1 MKNLLLILALTIT
14 SGVLY
19 SQSKKELVY
28 YVDGECY
35 PTTEYIQNMVT
46 KSEVTGIEYV
56 WFTPNCEWMSRSD
69 RDSLVNVLQEK
80 VWKETLESYPKEDTS
95 LEKSNKISDL
105 ERTISSLNTTIS
117 SLNTN
122 VSKLT
127 TELQK
132 SKAEK
137 EYEIGNLQSQ
147 LKSKMDSLQL
157 INTELSRYKNAN
169 QVVYIPDANFK
180 KYLIGNEDIN
190 TNGDN
195 EIQLSEATS
204 FEGDM
209 ECSKM
214 NISNLN
220 GVEAFTALTGL
231 DCGDNYLTSL
241 DVSKNTA
248 LTSLYCHSN
257 QLTSLDVSKN
267 TALTDLDCGH
277 NQLTSLDV
285 SKNTALTELGCHI
298 NQLTSLDVS
307 KNTALTGL
315 DCYSNQLTSLDVSK
329 NTALTG
335 LDCHINQLASLDV
348 SKNTALTYLMCSGNS
363 FNCDALKKSRG
374 LE

>member
-1 MKNLLLILALTIT
+1 MLLDEKQYEALNFYLYLFRKTNFMKNLLLILALTIT

-19 SQSKKELVY
+19 SQSKKN
-28 YVDGECY
+28 
-35 PTTEYIQNMVT
+35 Q
-46 KSEVTGIEYV
+46 IEQLQY
-56 WFTPNCEWMSRSD
+56 TA
-69 RDSLVNVLQEK
+69 DSLNRVLNAEK
-80 VWKETLESYPKEDTS
+80 NTS

-209 ECSKM
+209 DCGNM
-214 NISNLN
+214 NISNLK
-220 GVEAFTALTGL
+220 GIEAFTALTGL
-231 DCGDNYLTSL
+231 WC
-241 DVSKNTA
+241 KA
-248 LTSLYCHSN
+248 N

-267 TALTDLDCGH
+267 TTLIELGCDDNLLRSLDVSKNTALAYLSCYENQLSSLDVSKNINLSKLICFSNRINYLDVSRNIALTDLGCHSNQLTALDISKNMALTELYCH
-277 NQLTSLDV
+277 FNKLTTLDISRNTYLFKLWCSDNQLTSLDV
-285 SKNTALTELGCHI
+285 SKSSALTEL
-298 NQLTSLDVS
+298 D
-307 KNTALTGL
+307 
-315 DCYSNQLTSLDVSK
+315 
-329 NTALTG
+329 
-335 LDCHINQLASLDV
+335 
-348 SKNTALTYLMCSGNS
+348 CSGNK
-363 FNCDALKKSRG
+363 FDCEALIKSHG

>member
-1 MKNLLLILALTIT
+1 VKNLSTGAVRVREMLLDEKQYEALNFYLYLFRKTNFMKNLLLILALTIT

-19 SQSKKELVY
+19 SQSKKE
-28 YVDGECY
+28 
-35 PTTEYIQNMVT
+35 QNV
-46 KSEVTGIEYV
+46 ILA
-56 WFTPNCEWMSRSD
+56 NQI
-69 RDSLVNVLQEK
+69 DSLNRVLNAEK
-80 VWKETLESYPKEDTS
+80 NTS

-105 ERTISSLNTTIS
+105 ERTIS

-169 QVVYIPDANFK
+169 QVVNIPDANFK
-180 KYLIGNEDIN
+180 KYLIGNKDIN

-195 EIQLSEATS
+195 EIQLSEASS

-209 ECSKM
+209 DCSEM
-214 NISNLN
+214 NISNLK
-220 GVEAFTALTGL
+220 GIEAFTALTKL
-231 DCGDNYLTSL
+231 NCVYNKLTSL

-248 LTSLYCHSN
+248 LTYLACWENQLTSLDVSKNTALASFWCLKNNLTSLDLSKNTALIELACWGNPLTSLDVSKNTALDILACWEN

-267 TALTDLDCGH
+267 TALTILYCYT
-277 NQLTSLDV
+277 NQLTILDV
-285 SKNTALTELGCHI
+285 STNTALIELACAY
-298 NQLTSLDVS
+298 NY
-307 KNTALTGL
+307 LTG
-315 DCYSNQLTSLDVSK
+315 YK
-329 NTALTG
+329 
-335 LDCHINQLASLDV
+335 
-348 SKNTALTYLMCSGNS
+348 
-363 FNCDALKKSRG
+363 
-374 LE
+374 

>member
-1 MKNLLLILALTIT
+1 MLLDEKQYEALNFYLYLFRKTNLMKNLLLILALTIT

-105 ERTISSLNTTIS
+105 ERTISSLNT
-117 SLNTN
+117 N

-204 FEGDM
+204 FEG
-209 ECSKM
+209 EINCGNM

-220 GVEAFTALTGL
+220 GIEAFTALTGL

-285 SKNTALTELGCHI
+285 SKNIALTELGCHI
-298 NQLTSLDVS
+298 
-307 KNTALTGL
+307 
-315 DCYSNQLTSLDVSK
+315 NQLTSLDVSK

>member
-1 MKNLLLILALTIT
+1 MRNLLLILALTIT

-19 SQSKKELVY
+19 SQSKKN
-28 YVDGECY
+28 
-35 PTTEYIQNMVT
+35 Q
-46 KSEVTGIEYV
+46 IEQLQY
-56 WFTPNCEWMSRSD
+56 TA
-69 RDSLVNVLQEK
+69 DSLNRVLNAEK
-80 VWKETLESYPKEDTS
+80 NTS

-204 FEGDM
+204 FEG
-209 ECSKM
+209 EINCGNI

-220 GVEAFTALTGL
+220 GIEAFTALTGL

-315 DCYSNQLTSLDVSK
+315 DCHINQLTSLDVSK
-329 NTALTG
+329 NSALTK
-335 LDCHINQLASLDV
+335 LDCL
-348 SKNTALTYLMCSGNS
+348 GNS
-363 FNCDALKKSRG
+363 FNCNALKKSRG